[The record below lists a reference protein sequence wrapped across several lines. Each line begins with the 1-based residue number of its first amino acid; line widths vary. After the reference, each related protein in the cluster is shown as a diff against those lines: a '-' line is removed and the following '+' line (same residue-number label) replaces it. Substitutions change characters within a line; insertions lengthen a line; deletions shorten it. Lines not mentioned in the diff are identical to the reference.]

1 MHPILFH
8 LAQAATGA
16 PAAEVPEGIY
26 DLLVPEAERP
36 TWPLFVYCFIALL
49 LIAGLAWLVL
59 FLLRN
64 RETRGDSEA
73 ADSRALRELDSLER
87 RRDELT
93 PNAFA
98 LAVSEALKNYLAER
112 HRDPVRY
119 ETTEEFLDRLS
130 RQDTCLPPPAQQ
142 ALQEFLTSAEE
153 VKFGHRADAAASCAP
168 LLQRAR
174 QLVALSEIADSADGS
189 KRG

>member
-1 MHPILFH
+1 MHPTLLT
-8 LAQAATGA
+8 LAQA

-26 DLLVPEAERP
+26 DIIVPEAERP
-36 TWPLFVYCFIALL
+36 LWPLFVYLAIALL
-49 LIAGLAWLVL
+49 LIAGLVWLVL

-64 RETRGDSEA
+64 RDPRVA
-73 ADSRALRELDSLER
+73 AGTPASRALRELDSLER
-87 RRDELT
+87 RRDELA

-98 LAVSEALKNYLAER
+98 LAVSETLKNYLAER

-119 ETTEEFLDRLS
+119 ETTEEFLARLS
-130 RQDTCLPPPAQQ
+130 HQGTRLPPSAQQ

-153 VKFGHRADAAASCAP
+153 VKFGHRTDAAASCQP

-174 QLVALSEIADSADGS
+174 QLIGLCEIVNSGDGG
-189 KRG
+189 KRA